1 MKQITAV
8 AVILAAL
15 VGGAFLFAQEP
26 RPDAPQPPL
35 TYRVEVNFVEVDA
48 FVTDAQGAVVTG
60 LTEKDFELL
69 EDGRP
74 QKISSFSPINIPIQ
88 RAERPLFSTQ
98 PVEADVQTNE
108 HVEGRIYL
116 IVLDD
121 MHTAPE
127 RAPRV
132 RAATRRFIEQNFG
145 VNDLAAVVYT
155 GGRANDSQDFTNNPR
170 LLLAALDKFSGRKLR
185 SATLQRLEGARTN
198 PDTGRFG
205 PGDDADEQE
214 RAYRAR
220 SAMST
225 IRKLADFMAG
235 VRGRRKAMLLIG
247 EGIDYDINQ
256 AVGQAGSTAT
266 SVLQDTHEAIAAA
279 TRGNVSIYTIDPRGL
294 QSGGED
300 LIQSAFTLED
310 QGVGLGS
317 AMNEQRLSQDGMRVL
332 AANTG
337 GFAAVNRNDLDGAF
351 DRIVAENSSYYML
364 GFYPASDR
372 RDGRFRKLEVRV
384 KRPGL
389 RVRSR
394 SGYYEARGRAPAA
407 AAAPATAAGANPAL
421 GETLNSPLPV
431 AGLPLRVAAAPFK
444 GPDNKAALAIS
455 IELDASKIPF
465 VEKGGMFTEQVEV
478 GFVANDVNGK
488 SFPGDRH
495 TLTLNLKADTYE
507 RAKARGLRV
516 LTQHNVPPGRYQL
529 RFAAATRAGV
539 VGSVLYDIEVPDFYK
554 TPLAMSG
561 VAITSAAA
569 SQVST
574 IKPKDPLAEFLPGPV
589 TATREF
595 PRGDTVALFAEFYE
609 NERGGA
615 AHMLEFKA
623 ELRADGGRVVRD
635 VTETRSSS
643 ELQGKGGGYG
653 FGPRFVLDVDPG
665 VYVLHVQ
672 GQSRTGSLTT
682 VSRDIQIRIK

>member
-1 MKQITAV
+1 MKQTAAV
-8 AVILAAL
+8 ALVLAAVL
-15 VGGAFLFAQEP
+15 GGAVSMGQEP
-26 RPDAPQPPL
+26 RQDPSAPPPPV

-48 FVTDAQGAVVTG
+48 FVTDAQGAVVTD
-60 LTEKDFELL
+60 LTAADFELL

-74 QKISSFSPINIPIQ
+74 QKLSSFSLVNIPVQ

-98 PVEADVQTNE
+98 PVEADVQSNE
-108 HVEGRIYL
+108 RTEGRIYL
-116 IVLDD
+116 FVLDD

-132 RAATRRFIEQNFG
+132 KAAARRFIEQNFG

-170 LLLAALDKFSGRKLR
+170 LLLAAIDKFSGRKFR
-185 SATLQRLEGARTN
+185 SATLQRLQGARLN
-198 PDTGRFG
+198 PDTGQVG
-205 PGDDADEQE
+205 PGDDPDEQE

-225 IRKLADFMAG
+225 IRRLADFMAG
-235 VRGRRKAMLLIG
+235 VRGRRKAMLLVG

-279 TRGNVSIYTIDPRGL
+279 TRGNVSIYALDPRGL
-294 QSGGED
+294 QSGSED
-300 LIQSAFTLED
+300 LIETGSTMPE
-310 QGVGLGS
+310 QGVGLTS
-317 AMNEQRLSQDGMRVL
+317 MLNEQRLSQDGLRVL

-337 GFAAVNRNDLDGAF
+337 GFAAVNRNDLDSAF

-394 SGYYEARGRAPAA
+394 SGYYEPRGRAPASTT
-407 AAAPATAAGANPAL
+407 ATGANPAL
-421 GETLNSPLPV
+421 GETLASPLPV
-431 AGLPLRVAAAPFK
+431 AGLPMRVFAAPFK
-444 GPDNKAALAIS
+444 GPDAKAALAIS
-455 IELDASKIPF
+455 VEFDASKIPF
-465 VEKGGMFTEQVEV
+465 VEAGGMFTEQVEV
-478 GFVANDVNGK
+478 AFTAHDVNGK

-495 TLTLNLKADTYE
+495 TLTLNLKPDTYE
-507 RAKARGLRV
+507 RAKTLGLRV

-539 VGSVLYDIEVPDFYK
+539 VGSVLYDLEVPDFYK
-554 TPLAMSG
+554 APLAMSG
-561 VAITSAAA
+561 VAIASAAA

-574 IKPKDPLAEFLPGPV
+574 IKPKDPLAEFLPGPA
-589 TATREF
+589 TAIREF
-595 PRGDTVALFAEFYE
+595 PRGDTLALFAEFYE
-609 NERGGA
+609 NVRGGA
-615 AHMLEFKA
+615 THTLEFKA
-623 ELRADGGRVVRD
+623 ELRADGGRVVRE

-653 FGPRFVLDVDPG
+653 FSPRFVLDIDPG
-665 VYVLHVQ
+665 LYVLHVQ

-682 VSRDIQIRIK
+682 VSRDIQIRVR

>member
-1 MKQITAV
+1 MKQIAAV
-8 AVILAAL
+8 AVIVVAL
-15 VGGAFLFAQEP
+15 FGGAFLLAQEP
-26 RPDAPQPPL
+26 RQESPAPQPPV

-60 LTEKDFELL
+60 LTESDFELL

-74 QKISSFSPINIPIQ
+74 QKISSFSLVNIPIQ

-98 PVEADVQTNE
+98 PVEDDVQTNE
-108 HVEGRIYL
+108 RVEGRIYL
-116 IVLDD
+116 FVLDD

-132 RAATRRFIEQNFG
+132 KAAARRFIEQNFG
-145 VNDLAAVVYT
+145 VNDLAAIVYT

-170 LLLAALDKFSGRKLR
+170 LLLAAIDKFTGRKFR
-185 SATLQRLEGARTN
+185 SATLQRLEGARVN
-198 PDTGRFG
+198 PDTGQLG
-205 PGDDADEQE
+205 PGDDPDEQE

-220 SAMST
+220 SSMST

-279 TRGNVSIYTIDPRGL
+279 TRGNVSIYTLDPRGL
-294 QSGGED
+294 QSGSED
-300 LIQSAFTLED
+300 LIETGFTLQE
-310 QGVGLGS
+310 QGVGLTS
-317 AMNEQRLSQDGMRVL
+317 AMNEQRLSQDGLRVL

-337 GFAAVNRNDLDGAF
+337 GFASVNRNDLDGAF

-364 GFYPASDR
+364 GFYPTSDR

-407 AAAPATAAGANPAL
+407 AAATAGVNPAL
-421 GETLNSPLPV
+421 GETLASPLPV
-431 AGLPLRVAAAPFK
+431 AGLPMRVFAAPFK

-465 VEKGGMFTEQVEV
+465 VEKGGMFSEQVEL
-478 GFVANDVNGK
+478 GLSAHDINGK

-507 RAKARGLRV
+507 RAKTRGLRV

-529 RFAAATRAGV
+529 RFAATTRAGV
-539 VGSVLYDIEVPDFYK
+539 VGSVLYDLEVPDFYK
-554 TPLAMSG
+554 APLAMSG
-561 VAITSAAA
+561 VAITSADA

-589 TATREF
+589 TAIREF
-595 PRGDTVALFAEFYE
+595 PRGDTMALFAEFYE
-609 NERGGA
+609 NQRGAA
-615 AHMLEFKA
+615 AHMLDFKA
-623 ELRADGGRVVRD
+623 ELRADGGRVVRE

-653 FGPRFVLDVDPG
+653 FSPRFVLDIDPG
-665 VYVLHVQ
+665 IYVLHVE
-672 GQSRTGSLTT
+672 GQSRTNSLTT

>member
-1 MKQITAV
+1 MKQIAAV
-8 AVILAAL
+8 ALIVAPLLGGAL
-15 VGGAFLFAQEP
+15 VVGQEP
-26 RPDAPQPPL
+26 RQDPQPPQPPV
-35 TYRVEVNFVEVDA
+35 TYKVEVNFVEVDA
-48 FVTDAQGAVVTG
+48 FVTDMQGAVVTG
-60 LTEKDFELL
+60 LTENDFELL

-74 QKISSFSPINIPIQ
+74 QKISSFSLVNIPIQ

-116 IVLDD
+116 FVLDD

-132 RAATRRFIEQNFG
+132 KAAARRFIEQNFG

-155 GGRANDSQDFTNNPR
+155 GGRASDSQDFTNNPR
-170 LLLAALDKFSGRKLR
+170 LLLAAIDKFTGRKFR
-185 SATLQRLEGARTN
+185 SATLERLQGARMN
-198 PDTGRFG
+198 PDTGRLG
-205 PGDDADEQE
+205 AGDDPDEQE

-225 IRKLADFMAG
+225 VRKLADFMAG

-256 AVGQAGSTAT
+256 AVGQSGSTAT
-266 SVLQDTHEAIAAA
+266 SVLLDTHEAIAAA
-279 TRGNVSIYTIDPRGL
+279 TRGNVSIYTLDPRGL
-294 QSGGED
+294 QSGSED
-300 LIQSAFTLED
+300 LIETGFTLPE
-310 QGVGLGS
+310 QGVGLAS
-317 AMNEQRLSQDGMRVL
+317 TMNEQRLSQDGLRVL

-337 GFAAVNRNDLDGAF
+337 GFASINRNDLDGAF

-394 SGYYEARGRAPAA
+394 SGYYEARGRAPASA
-407 AAAPATAAGANPAL
+407 AAAAGTNPFL
-421 GETLNSPLPV
+421 GETLGSPLPV
-431 AGLPLRVAAAPFK
+431 AGLPMRVFAAPFK

-465 VEKGGMFTEQVEV
+465 VEKGGMFTEEVEV
-478 GFVANDVNGK
+478 GLTAHDINGK

-495 TLTLNLKADTYE
+495 TLTLNLRADTYE

-529 RFAAATRAGV
+529 RFAAVTRAGV
-539 VGSVLYDIEVPDFYK
+539 VGSVLYDLEVPDFYK

-574 IKPKDPLAEFLPGPV
+574 LKPKDPLAEFLPGPT

-595 PRGDTVALFAEFYE
+595 PRGDTLALFTEFYE
-609 NERGGA
+609 NQRGGA
-615 AHMLEFKA
+615 THMLEFKA
-623 ELRADGGRVVRD
+623 ELRADGGRVVRE

-643 ELQGKGGGYG
+643 ELGGKGGGYG
-653 FGPRFVLDVDPG
+653 FSPRFVLDIDPG

-672 GQSRTGSLTT
+672 GQSRLGSVAT